1 MMKSKKAFTLIEL
14 LVVVAIIALLIAILL
29 PSLARA
35 REMARRS
42 MCASNLRQ
50 IGLAMI
56 QYAQTN
62 NDSFPKVNSP
72 TGGDILGT
80 NTSTGGSIGTTG
92 VEDDA
97 YFRNLHDDG
106 VDYPFDSANNDDNR
120 ADEGEDKTVSSCV
133 WLLCRTDY
141 QPVDTKVFVCPSVK
155 KKYNKQD
162 PMSDAGHRRGP
173 KYFSDFYVDPT
184 VGALI
189 TYSFHNP
196 WIGPWDTTTPK
207 PAFVIA
213 GDENNGIDPTD
224 DGNKDNSNS
233 ANHSQ
238 EGQNIMAVDA
248 SVKFVKTVHA
258 GLNDDNIYTSYVDG
272 SGAPL
277 TNTNPRDE
285 AGEKFVKPSGEY
297 FDTILVPV
305 EDSVLDDGWDTG
317 M

>member
-62 NDSFPKVNSP
+62 NESFPKVNTP
-72 TGGDILGT
+72 AGANVVGT
-80 NTSTGGSIGTTG
+80 NNSFDGSNPLT
-92 VEDDA
+92 A
-97 YFRNLHDDG
+97 YFRNLTDDG
-106 VDYPFDSANNDDNR
+106 VDNPFDGTAN
-120 ADEGEDKTVSSCV
+120 ADAAAGADKTVSSCL
-133 WLLCRTDY
+133 WLLCRTSY

-162 PMSDAGHRRGP
+162 PMREQNGDRRGP
-173 KYFSDFYVDPT
+173 KYFSDFYCDPT
-184 VGALI
+184 VNYLI
-189 TYSFHNP
+189 SYSIHNP
-196 WIGPWDTTTPK
+196 WSGPWDTSTPK

-238 EGQNIMAVDA
+238 DGQNVMAVDA

-258 GLNDDNIYTSYVDG
+258 GLNDDNVYTAYVDN
-272 SGAPL
+272 SGGTL

-285 AGEKFVKPSGEY
+285 AGSLYVKPSGDY
-297 FDTILVPV
+297 FDTVLIP
-305 EDSVLDDGWDTG
+305 LDDNTLSSDWTTD

>member
-56 QYAQTN
+56 QYAQSN
-62 NDSFPKVNSP
+62 NESFPKVPAPEGNNAVM
-72 TGGDILGT
+72 GT
-80 NTSTGGSIGTTG
+80 NGSDGP
-92 VEDDA
+92 DA
-97 YFRNLHDDG
+97 NGRFRNLSDDG
-106 VDYPFDSANNDDNR
+106 VDNPFDTNQYDPTSDSAP
-120 ADEGEDKTVSSCV
+120 VSACV
-133 WLLCRTDY
+133 WLLCRTSY
-141 QPVDTKVFVCPSVK
+141 QPVDTKVFICPSVK

-162 PMSDAGHRRGP
+162 PLTDNGHRRSP
-173 KYFSDFYVDPT
+173 KYFSDFYVDST
-184 VGALI
+184 VGPLV

-196 WIGPWDTTTPK
+196 WIGPWDTTSPK

-224 DGNKDNSNS
+224 DGNKEQSNS

-258 GLNDDNIYTSYVDG
+258 GLNDDNIYTSYVDNG
-272 SGAPL
+272 GAPL
-277 TNTNPRDE
+277 TGTNPRDA
-285 AGEKFVKPSGEY
+285 AGAKYVKPSGEY
-297 FDTILVPV
+297 FDTVLVPV
-305 EDSVLDDGWDTG
+305 DAGVLSDGWDRG

>member
-1 MMKSKKAFTLIEL
+1 MKSKKAFTLIEL

-62 NDSFPKVNSP
+62 NESFPKVNSP
-72 TGGDILGT
+72 TGANILGT
-80 NTSTGGSIGTTG
+80 NNSFDGS
-92 VEDDA
+92 DPLSA
-97 YFRNLHDDG
+97 YFRDLNSNGIDD
-106 VDYPFDSANNDDNR
+106 PFTSDASKCPT
-120 ADEGEDKTVSSCV
+120 GKDKTVSSCL
-133 WLLCRTDY
+133 WLLCRTNY
-141 QPVDTKVFVCPSVK
+141 QPMDTKAFICPSVK

-162 PMSDAGHRRGP
+162 PMEDNNGDRRGP
-173 KYFSDFYVDPT
+173 KYFSDFYCDPS
-184 VGALI
+184 VGYLI
-189 TYSFHNP
+189 SYSFQNP
-196 WIGPWDTTTPK
+196 WAGPWDTTTPK
-207 PAFVIA
+207 PGFVIA

-224 DGNKDNSNS
+224 DGHKENSNS
-233 ANHSQ
+233 ANHNQ
-238 EGQNIMAVDA
+238 EGQNVMAVDA

-258 GLNDDNIYTSYVDG
+258 GLNDDNIYTSYVDN
-272 SGAPL
+272 SGNPL

-285 AGEKFVKPSGEY
+285 AGALYVKPSGEY
-297 FDTILVPV
+297 FDTVLIP
-305 EDSVLDDGWDTG
+305 LDDGVLGNSGTWDSS